1 MLMEIGQGVAE
12 KSRAQKLKKIIIR
25 KKKTLMTQ
33 DNLDMWFM
41 KSKKKNVHLNTFHR
55 KRYAKFVTTY
65 TKEKYDCDRI

>member
-1 MLMEIGQGVAE
+1 MEIGQGVAE

-41 KSKKKNVHLNTFHR
+41 KSKKKKKYSSEYFPPKEVFKICNNVYQR
-55 KRYAKFVTTY
+55 K
-65 TKEKYDCDRI
+65 I